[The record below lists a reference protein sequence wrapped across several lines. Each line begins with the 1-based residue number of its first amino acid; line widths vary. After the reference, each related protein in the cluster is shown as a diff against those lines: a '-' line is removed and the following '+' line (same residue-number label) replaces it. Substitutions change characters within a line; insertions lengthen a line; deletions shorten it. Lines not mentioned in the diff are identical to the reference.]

1 MKSLTSFI
9 NENLSKLNLE
19 EISYSITPYKWNRDS
34 TIRKENAKK
43 QEAEVIDIISELYP
57 NIKVMSSKDYAESKG
72 ETWSPEYDL
81 KNGDIVIID
90 KDNKILFIDLKVASN
105 KSNGGGKTLL
115 GPISLSSVLEF
126 ANTKNHIYLC
136 MNCDGSKVLAIDGKK
151 LYDEFVKDP
160 ILSASRNRK
169 RPIHINLDIKLKYPH
184 GNKTNDRKVYLEDY
198 ISTAWLVSRYNDIKY
213 TK

>member
-9 NENLSKLNLE
+9 NENLNKLNLE

-43 QEAEVIDIISELYP
+43 QEAEVINTISELYP
-57 NIKVMSSKDYAESKG
+57 DIKVISSKDYAESKE

-90 KDNKILFIDLKVASN
+90 GNTTLFIDLKVASDR
-105 KSNGGGKTLL
+105 SDGSGKTLL

-126 ANTKNHIYLC
+126 ANKENHIYLC

-160 ILSASRNRK
+160 ILFASRGRK
-169 RPIHINLDIKLKYPH
+169 RIADINFNIKINYPDDIEDD
-184 GNKTNDRKVYLEDY
+184 GNVYLEDY
-198 ISTAWLVSRYNDIKY
+198 ISTAWLISHYNAIKY

>member
-34 TIRKENAKK
+34 TIRKTNAKK
-43 QEAEVIDIISELYP
+43 QEAEVINTISELYP

-90 KDNKILFIDLKVASN
+90 GNTTLFIDLKAASDR
-105 KSNGGGKTLL
+105 SDGGGKKSL
-115 GPISLSSVLEF
+115 GPISLSSILEF
-126 ANTKNHIYLC
+126 ANKENHIYLC
-136 MNCDGSKVLAIDGKK
+136 MNCDGSRVLTIDGKK

-198 ISTAWLVSRYNDIKY
+198 ISTAWLVSHYKAIKY
-213 TK
+213 

>member
-9 NENLSKLNLE
+9 NENLNKLNLE

-43 QEAEVIDIISELYP
+43 QEAEVINTISELYP
-57 NIKVMSSKDYAESKG
+57 DIKVISSKDYAESKE

-90 KDNKILFIDLKVASN
+90 GNTTLFIDLKVASDR
-105 KSNGGGKTLL
+105 SDGSGKTLL

-126 ANTKNHIYLC
+126 ANKENHIYLC

-160 ILSASRNRK
+160 ILFASRGRK
-169 RPIHINLDIKLKYPH
+169 RIADINFNIKINYPDDIEDD
-184 GNKTNDRKVYLEDY
+184 GNVYLEDY
-198 ISTAWLVSRYNDIKY
+198 ISTAWLTSHYKVIKY

>member
-1 MKSLTSFI
+1 MKSITNFI
-9 NENLSKLNLE
+9 NESLGKLGLSK
-19 EISYSITPYKWNRDS
+19 IHYSITPYDLGGDRNTRNS
-34 TIRKENAKK
+34 NAKK
-43 QEAEVIDIISELYP
+43 QEAEVIDTLRELYP
-57 NIKVMSSKDYAESKG
+57 DSMVMSSMNYAESDG

-126 ANTKNHIYLC
+126 ANKENHIYLC
-136 MNCDGSKVLAIDGKK
+136 MNCDGSRVLAIDGKK
-151 LYDEFVKDP
+151 LYSEFMRDP
-160 ILSASRNRK
+160 ILFASRGRK
-169 RPIHINLDIKLKYPH
+169 RTADINLNIKINYPNDIE
-184 GNKTNDRKVYLEDY
+184 NDGKVYLEDY
-198 ISTAWLVSRYNDIKY
+198 ISTAWLVSHYKAIKY

>member
-43 QEAEVIDIISELYP
+43 QEAEVINTISELYP

-90 KDNKILFIDLKVASN
+90 GNTTLFIDLKVASDRSDGSGK
-105 KSNGGGKTLL
+105 KSL
-115 GPISLSSVLEF
+115 GPISLSSILEF
-126 ANTKNHIYLC
+126 ANKENNIYLC
-136 MNCDGSKVLAIDGKK
+136 MNCDGSIARVIDGKK

-198 ISTAWLVSRYNDIKY
+198 IPTLWLVSRYKAIKY

>member
-57 NIKVMSSKDYAESKG
+57 NIKVMSSKSYAESKG

-90 KDNKILFIDLKVASN
+90 GNTALFIDLKVASDRSDGSGK
-105 KSNGGGKTLL
+105 KSL
-115 GPISLSSVLEF
+115 GPISLSSILEF
-126 ANTKNHIYLC
+126 ANKENHIYLC
-136 MNCDGSKVLAIDGKK
+136 MNCDGSIARVIDGKK

-198 ISTAWLVSRYNDIKY
+198 ISTAWLVSHYKAIKY